1 MPQEML
7 NDKEYDIISVI
18 YNASQA
24 AETCQKYI
32 QDAQREGDR
41 DVMQFFNEV
50 VERNVDMIQKGK
62 ELLKKRLQ

>member
-7 NDKEYDIISVI
+7 KDKEYDIISVI

-32 QDAQREGDR
+32 QDAQREGDN
-41 DVMQFFNEV
+41 DVVQFFNEV
-50 VERNVDMIQKGK
+50 VERNVNMIQKGK
-62 ELLKKRLQ
+62 ERLKKRLQ

>member
-7 NDKEYDIISVI
+7 NDKEDDIISVI